1 MSMNYDNKK
10 MLDSDCRLIT
20 KLSILNLIFTT
31 IICIAPPIWLIIRVV
46 NNDTNKLLVSSIATI
61 ISVSYMVFTWCK
73 FFYDMKIYNLELE
86 LEGLED
92 LVNGEKK

>member
-1 MSMNYDNKK
+1 MSMNFDNKK
-10 MLDSDCRLIT
+10 MLDSDWRLIT

-46 NNDTNKLLVSSIATI
+46 NNDTNKLLVSAIATI
-61 ISVSYMVFTWCK
+61 ICVSYMVFTWCK